1 MYAINRKC
9 FIDDYLSTRER
20 GRVDGA
26 PNGGGGRGGAEE
38 LYAEWVMRT
47 VHPGWTARE
56 KLGKLAPLKCFKWPF
71 RDS

>member
-26 PNGGGGRGGAEE
+26 PNGGGGGG
-38 LYAEWVMRT
+38 MRKNYMLS
-47 VHPGWTARE
+47 G
-56 KLGKLAPLKCFKWPF
+56 
-71 RDS
+71 S